1 MGREMKNWAVLFIFL
16 FVSGMPAFSVQS
28 GGVEYVVPIDYSLLD
43 EKAINDDAEKLFSE
57 FINSPEK
64 INNPEFMENLI
75 NDYAV
80 LSKINKDNPLYFV
93 RLGIIYDKTGKD
105 CWAKS
110 NFCRGANLIPDY
122 PYAFFSFGNY
132 FFDRLEYRKA
142 LREYL
147 RANDCG
153 YGDNPE
159 NLFKIGVIY
168 EKTGD
173 YSNAIKYYRAA
184 NAKQNKPEIS
194 KKIQILEDKLKIN
207 SLYNESCG
215 RK

>member
-1 MGREMKNWAVLFIFL
+1 MKNSAVLFVLLLVFL
-16 FVSGMPAFSVQS
+16 PHMPAFSVQS

-43 EKAINDDAEKLFSE
+43 EKLINEDAEKLFTE
-57 FINSPEK
+57 FLNSPEK
-64 INNPEFMENLI
+64 VNNPEFMEKLI

-105 CWAKS
+105 RWAKS
-110 NFCRGANLIPDY
+110 NFCRGANIIPDY

-132 FFDRLEYRKA
+132 FFDRSEYRKA

-147 RANDCG
+147 RADKCG
-153 YGDNPE
+153 YGENPE

-168 EKTGD
+168 EKMGD
-173 YSNAIKYYRAA
+173 YSTAIKYYRAS
-184 NAKQNKPEIS
+184 NTRQNKPEVL
-194 KKIQILEDKLKIN
+194 KKIQVLEDKLKIN
-207 SLYNESCG
+207 SLYNESGG